1 MTKAICF
8 YFPYLEDSG
17 VPVLF
22 YRMANHIACSNPSIM
37 VSIIDYEDGA
47 MWRNV
52 LNLPNLFK
60 IRFEDGKEVN
70 TPDDCVLVLQAI
82 LPYNWPTELVLK
94 SSQRLFFWNLHP
106 QNLIPSLLPIKYFRD
121 FQFYNFSVYIFLS
134 WFFQKLLFDIRS
146 FVDILISNKALYFM
160 DKSNLDLTA
169 KYLFLNIQNR
179 HFIPVPANLHDP
191 KLIIDETKELGEVI
205 NFGWIGR
212 LCDFKSY
219 ILVYAIKKLNSEA
232 SKFKNKKFYFHIVGT
247 GPFEIYIRNEVKDC
261 NYISVLFHG
270 SLAHNEIDNFILN
283 KIDILMAM
291 GTSAL
296 EGAKLG
302 IPTFLLDISL
312 KKIHGDY
319 VFRMLYD
326 TKEFDLGH
334 FISNEDFVNN
344 NTSFYDL
351 VNDII
356 HNYRFHSKK
365 SFEYFFQNHDIEN
378 VSNIFLNK
386 AFNTGLIYSMLN
398 PGYFK
403 KPKFLKFYNKLR
415 GLKS

>member
-1 MTKAICF
+1 
-8 YFPYLEDSG
+8 
-17 VPVLF
+17 
-22 YRMANHIACSNPSIM
+22 
-37 VSIIDYEDGA
+37 
-47 MWRNV
+47 
-52 LNLPNLFK
+52 
-60 IRFEDGKEVN
+60 
-70 TPDDCVLVLQAI
+70 
-82 LPYNWPTELVLK
+82 
-94 SSQRLFFWNLHP
+94 
-106 QNLIPSLLPIKYFRD
+106 
-121 FQFYNFSVYIFLS
+121 
-134 WFFQKLLFDIRS
+134 
-146 FVDILISNKALYFM
+146 
-160 DKSNLDLTA
+160 
-169 KYLFLNIQNR
+169 
-179 HFIPVPANLHDP
+179 
-191 KLIIDETKELGEVI
+191 
-205 NFGWIGR
+205 
-212 LCDFKSY
+212 
-219 ILVYAIKKLNSEA
+219 
-232 SKFKNKKFYFHIVGT
+232 
-247 GPFEIYIRNEVKDC
+247 
-261 NYISVLFHG
+261 
-270 SLAHNEIDNFILN
+270 
-283 KIDILMAM
+283 MAM